1 MLLSAGSPLTSCLKN
16 ALNECRL
23 EARARMVRRRNAVK
37 QTRSWE
43 IKQLWLFAGSSYD
56 SESLDPILLCYRM
69 FIQTDLNLQPLYI
82 QQTSQAP
89 PAFDH
94 F

>member
-1 MLLSAGSPLTSCLKN
+1 MQS
-16 ALNECRL
+16 
-23 EARARMVRRRNAVK
+23 RNAVK
-37 QTRSWE
+37 QILCCE

-56 SESLDPILLCYRM
+56 SESLDLILLCCRM

-82 QQTSQAP
+82 KQTAP
-89 PAFDH
+89 SPSAFNY